1 MEREKKI
8 GIWIGAGSYFIWGIL
23 PMYWK
28 LAGEIDAVEILAHR
42 MIWSF
47 VFMVVL
53 IAIFGRWKSV
63 MTELRQITRQPRTL
77 LAMTAA
83 ALLISINWFLF
94 IFSVNGNH
102 ILSAS
107 LGYYINPL
115 VNIVFAMLL
124 LKERLRSG
132 EMVAVVIA
140 AIGVVLLSI
149 SQGAVPWAAI
159 SLAITFSL
167 YGLIKKKVS
176 VSTWTGLTIETL
188 IISPFALIYL
198 LFFAEHAFMG
208 YGSGL
213 NAVAIGGGLV
223 TVVPLLLFSSAAKQ
237 ISYVMLGFLQYLA
250 PTLMLIVAV
259 SIYGETLTAFE
270 WGSFLSIWIALI
282 IYTTSNILYAKRQ
295 KKITQYEIK
304 AHHSL

>member
-83 ALLISINWFLF
+83 TLLISINWFLF

>member
-63 MTELRQITRQPRTL
+63 MTELRQITRQQRTL

-83 ALLISINWFLF
+83 TLLISINWFLF

>member
-83 ALLISINWFLF
+83 TLLISINWFLF

-102 ILSAS
+102 LLSAS

>member
-83 ALLISINWFLF
+83 TLLISINWFLF

-282 IYTTSNILYAKRQ
+282 IYTTSNILYAKKQ

>member
-208 YGSGL
+208 YRSGL